1 MGLSSSLAPLMYLKP
16 VVIDQLQEVLTSS
29 EPGMVHWC
37 VVVPSSYSQLIKPFF
52 KISRFN
58 DLEAF
63 YSAMIDMSSAIKN
76 GENGRPAPV
85 PWISSDGWAVPR
97 FTIDEAAVSKTK
109 IAVQNQHLSSANMSA
124 RVSAIHHDAGCEST
138 TLKVT
143 TDGLLN
149 FSTIATGV
157 KTGCVYSRTI
167 P

>member
-16 VVIDQLQEVLTSS
+16 VVVNQLQEVLTSS

-37 VVVPSSYSQLIKPFF
+37 VVVSSSYNQFIHLSL
-52 KISRFN
+52 KISRYN

-76 GENGRPAPV
+76 GENSRPAPV

-97 FTIDEAAVSKTK
+97 FTIDEAAVSTTK
-109 IAVQNQHLSSANMSA
+109 AAVQNQHLSSANMSA
-124 RVSAIHHDAGCEST
+124 QVSAIYHDSGCEST
-138 TLKVT
+138 TLEIT

-157 KTGCVYSRTI
+157 NTGCVYSRNI